1 MKDAFERVKTKKNEC
16 DAVSFFLQTRKYPP
30 LKQLS
35 STLARDPEG
44 TSRIPRETFQQVF
57 DRMETDLKGKL
68 FPWST
73 IVEYFT
79 KRGKPLTRDEIKYL
93 QEED

>member
-1 MKDAFERVKTKKNEC
+1 MQILKDAFERVKTKKNEC

-44 TSRIPRETFQQVF
+44 TSRIPRETFQ
-57 DRMETDLKGKL
+57 
-68 FPWST
+68 
-73 IVEYFT
+73 
-79 KRGKPLTRDEIKYL
+79 
-93 QEED
+93 